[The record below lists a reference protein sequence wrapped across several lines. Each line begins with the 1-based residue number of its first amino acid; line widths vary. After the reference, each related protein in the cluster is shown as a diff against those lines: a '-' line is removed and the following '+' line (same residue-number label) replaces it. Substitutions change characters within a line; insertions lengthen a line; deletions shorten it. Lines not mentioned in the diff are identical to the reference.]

1 MWFRVSQSLRV
12 PVCIVAILLAFVF
25 MLVFRSLDLETP
37 NSAASK
43 GIVSLELAGT
53 VQRADAIIAVW
64 TSKFGD
70 LQRAWLSI
78 LIDFG
83 FILVYSTAL
92 GLSCILASEMFRA
105 KHVGPGLGLP
115 RIGILLAWGASIAG
129 LLDVMENLAMVAML
143 WGARAEIWPQ
153 LAHSFATVKFALVLA
168 GLGYSLVGVGWSL
181 GDWWACISSWVRGRT
196 GSSA

>member
-129 LLDVMENLAMVAML
+129 LLDV
-143 WGARAEIWPQ
+143 
-153 LAHSFATVKFALVLA
+153 
-168 GLGYSLVGVGWSL
+168 
-181 GDWWACISSWVRGRT
+181 
-196 GSSA
+196 